1 MTPDVNLLVA
11 AFRGDHSRHPIARNW
26 LTEAREA
33 CSEGRH
39 SLVLLPMVVTSFLRL
54 VTNNRVFTNPDT
66 IADALAF
73 LDAVVDSP
81 GVELGVCGTE
91 WPTLRTTLLRL
102 GLKGNLV
109 TDAWIAAAVQAS
121 SEHVVTFD
129 RDFVRLLP
137 ARDVTILEL
146 SPSSRSPNIILQP
159 RSHGLPRKPRH
170 HSRFGRFAINIY
182 K

>member
-1 MTPDVNLLVA
+1 MSKNNVRKRKDEENPEENHDTTKEEKGRFTLPVFRQLQLA
-11 AFRGDHSRHPIARNW
+11 ARI
-26 LTEAREA
+26 
-33 CSEGRH
+33 
-39 SLVLLPMVVTSFLRL
+39 
-54 VTNNRVFTNPDT
+54 
-66 IADALAF
+66 
-73 LDAVVDSP
+73 
-81 GVELGVCGTE
+81 
-91 WPTLRTTLLRL
+91 
-102 GLKGNLV
+102 KGNLV